1 MFEKCKG
8 GRELVWVFEG
18 TLQTVSLTRGSM
30 MISYLV
36 EECFTVMVIKSL
48 LWPLVIVTLIAHN
61 SSWNIAFPVVG
72 IYTTPGQLINLMLS
86 TSGVTRKS
94 RIIDVVYNA
103 SNNELVR
110 TKTLVKNCIVQV
122 DSTPFRQ
129 W

>member
-48 LWPLVIVTLIAHN
+48 L
-61 SSWNIAFPVVG
+61 
-72 IYTTPGQLINLMLS
+72 
-86 TSGVTRKS
+86 
-94 RIIDVVYNA
+94 
-103 SNNELVR
+103 
-110 TKTLVKNCIVQV
+110 
-122 DSTPFRQ
+122 
-129 W
+129 